1 MNDAELTYGDLR
13 PAGLTKLGQIRTA
26 GMSERA
32 FVMGC
37 CAAIKSGFLK
47 EALPIPRGYGAHD
60 AWIADMA
67 DGLGKWRVIEKPLQ
81 FYRRHG
87 DNESSFIANSTRQ
100 INRASYL
107 WYQVVFRLN
116 NDSVNT
122 LMQSSEKIDFLTGRL
137 KQMHSGKGNEYV
149 TTDKINKCLTELV
162 CSRDASTM
170 RMEVLRKPRVMR
182 IYPIAKMFIRGQYKY
197 FLGIKSALSDVL
209 FN

>member
-26 GMSERA
+26 GISERA

-60 AWIADMA
+60 AWIVDMA
-67 DGLGKWRVIEKPLQ
+67 DGLGKRRVIEKPLQ

-149 TTDKINKCLTELV
+149 TTDKINKCLSECVSL
-162 CSRDASTM
+162 
-170 RMEVLRKPRVMR
+170 P
-182 IYPIAKMFIRGQYKY
+182 
-197 FLGIKSALSDVL
+197 
-209 FN
+209 